1 MKRFGNYTG
10 VLALACAVPVF
21 SPVSFATSTGE
32 QLALCKE
39 AITTTFGQGTR
50 VNMYGTKSYKGILT
64 LKLKVTPENG
74 SPVTLQCSE
83 DAEAEQRVVLKNKEG
98 ETLVT

>member
-1 MKRFGNYTG
+1 
-10 VLALACAVPVF
+10 
-21 SPVSFATSTGE
+21 
-32 QLALCKE
+32 
-39 AITTTFGQGTR
+39 
-50 VNMYGTKSYKGILT
+50 MYGTKSYKGILT

>member
-1 MKRFGNYTG
+1 
-10 VLALACAVPVF
+10 
-21 SPVSFATSTGE
+21 
-32 QLALCKE
+32 
-39 AITTTFGQGTR
+39 
-50 VNMYGTKSYKGILT
+50 MYGTKYDKCILT
-64 LKLKVTPENG
+64 LKLKVTLQIG